1 MKFAVVL
8 ALASTAA
15 AQVSTG
21 CIDDVAN
28 KATATADD
36 ACECAT
42 GCTLCK
48 GAAAAGATAAAKTAI
63 AADQCYE
70 CATATDTI
78 TEATAGDV
86 FGTCTAAAGAGA
98 GAAATAGKA
107 AIGALCDSD
116 AEDSGCADGGRCS
129 GVAGAEVCIL
139 SELCIDPIPC
149 GALKLGASLAAAL
162 AMASYL

>member
-1 MKFAVVL
+1 MKFAVLVAML
-8 ALASTAA
+8 ATTEAA
-15 AQVSTG
+15 VVTSG
-21 CIDDVAN
+21 CAERAGAETNVN
-28 KATATADD
+28 
-36 ACECAT
+36 ACTCHT
-42 GCTLCK
+42 DCTLC
-48 GAAAAGATAAAKTAI
+48 GYSATPTAATDCVTC
-63 AADQCYE
+63 ADSGKEVVLSGGALTGAC
-70 CATATDTI
+70 TDI
-78 TEATAGDV
+78 VVG
-86 FGTCTAAAGAGA
+86 AGAGA